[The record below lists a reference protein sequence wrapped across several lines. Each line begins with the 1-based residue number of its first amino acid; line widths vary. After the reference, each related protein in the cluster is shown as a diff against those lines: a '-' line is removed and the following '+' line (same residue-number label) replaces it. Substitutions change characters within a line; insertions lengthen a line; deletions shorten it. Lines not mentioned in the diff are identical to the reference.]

1 MRNENDSTL
10 KQTFLLL
17 VLAITFIIGFVTFA
31 VKKGRL
37 KELLISTPIL
47 IGTYFLVYYVIDNS
61 NKYLSITEFLF
72 FFGLPI
78 GIYAI
83 YWICLLS
90 REKITSLK
98 ANKNWSNKDWWWS
111 LDGWE
116 FEEEVAKIFR
126 LNGYEAEVTKKTGDG
141 GIDIV
146 MYKEGLKYIVQ
157 CKHYRNTLPIEPVRA
172 LNGVRQDF
180 KANILIIVASSG
192 LTKAGY
198 EFIEN
203 KPYIEVLTLDDLIA
217 MGLRPQQEN
226 IIDVEC
232 VKEESTLPKFF

>member
-17 VLAITFIIGFVTFA
+17 ALAVTFIIGFVTLA

-83 YWICLLS
+83 YWIYLLS
-90 REKITSLK
+90 CEKVTSVK
-98 ANKNWSNKDWWWS
+98 ANENWANKDWWWS

-126 LNGYEAEVTKKTGDG
+126 LNGYQATVTKKTGDYG
-141 GIDIV
+141 VDII
-146 MYKEGLKYIVQ
+146 MSKDNFKYVVQ
-157 CKHYRNTLPIEPVRA
+157 CKHYKNPVGPEPIRA
-172 LNGVRQDF
+172 LWGVKDDF
-180 KANILIIVASSG
+180 IADKVIIVASSG
-192 LTKAGY
+192 LTDSASS
-198 EFIEN
+198 FIEN
-203 KPYIEVLTLDDLIA
+203 KKDFEFYDLEDIIR
-217 MGLRPQQEN
+217 MGLRP
-226 IIDVEC
+226 C
-232 VKEESTLPKFF
+232 